1 MLLLLIIINL
11 LKELVVYKIEDQE
24 LLINI
29 LLLNMDLL
37 LLKVIMNIKLNNIQE
52 KEKIQDNLV
61 KIIGKLLM
69 KEIHNKNGLKI
80 QEINKDKLMVILVI
94 NNNHMHYVLLMII
107 KNKLNIKQLNG
118 LKQLKMEKYMVKVI
132 LLL

>member
-118 LKQLKMEKYMVKVI
+118 LKQLKMVKYMVKVI

>member
-1 MLLLLIIINL
+1 
-11 LKELVVYKIEDQE
+11 
-24 LLINI
+24 
-29 LLLNMDLL
+29 
-37 LLKVIMNIKLNNIQE
+37 MNIKLNNIQE

-80 QEINKDKLMVILVI
+80 QEINKVKLMVILVI

>member
-1 MLLLLIIINL
+1 
-11 LKELVVYKIEDQE
+11 
-24 LLINI
+24 
-29 LLLNMDLL
+29 
-37 LLKVIMNIKLNNIQE
+37 MNIKLNNIQE

-118 LKQLKMEKYMVKVI
+118 LKQLKMVKYMDKVI

>member
-1 MLLLLIIINL
+1 
-11 LKELVVYKIEDQE
+11 
-24 LLINI
+24 
-29 LLLNMDLL
+29 MDLL

-118 LKQLKMEKYMVKVI
+118 LKQLKMVKYMDKVI